1 MWTSGTNGAVCACR
15 GVPVVGAPG
24 NFVTGFSTTK
34 GMRFL
39 AAAAKK
45 YGETDPRL
53 MALTRGVY
61 AHTWGEA
68 GAGKDVTLAPEALRD
83 AARRAG
89 LLEDADELIAASA
102 SDDGKVRCAVQ
113 HTQPLTCPTER

>member
-1 MWTSGTNGAVCACR
+1 MKDMSRAAAQW

-24 NFVTGFSTTK
+24 NFLSGFSTTK

-102 SDDGKVRCAVQ
+102 S
-113 HTQPLTCPTER
+113 